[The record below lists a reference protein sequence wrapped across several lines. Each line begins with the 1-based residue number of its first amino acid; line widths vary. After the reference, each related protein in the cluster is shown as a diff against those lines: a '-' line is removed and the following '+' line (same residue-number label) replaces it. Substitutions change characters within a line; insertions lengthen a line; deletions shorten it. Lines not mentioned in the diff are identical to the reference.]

1 MNFHNDISAS
11 ALGKIREFVYRTA
24 GIVIGPDKTALVTG
38 RLWRRLAIYGFTN
51 YDAYVNFIAR
61 PEGADE
67 RDIMLDLLTTN
78 ETYFFREPAH
88 FDFLR
93 NEIIPRQGSGTMRV
107 WCAAASTGEE
117 PYSIAMVLA
126 DCLGT
131 SNWNILATDIS
142 RKVLEHA
149 RQGVYRAERINHMP
163 ADYLKRFCRRGI
175 GEYDGMLAVV
185 PSLRAPL
192 NFELHN
198 LLHPRPEQ
206 EKFDVIFLRN
216 VLIYFDNPTKQ
227 QVLNNV
233 LQALRPGGWLILGHC
248 ESLQGLQVPVDTLRP
263 SIYRKPIT
271 VNKNHVERAETNSQR
286 AAFSLQR
293 AELAPHSAAFG
304 RIAS

>member
-1 MNFHNDISAS
+1 MNFHSDISPA
-11 ALGKIREFVYRTA
+11 ALSKIRDLVYRLT
-24 GIVIGPDKTALVTG
+24 GIVIGPEKTALVTG
-38 RLWRRLAIYGFTN
+38 RLWRRLAICGCSN
-51 YDAYVNFIAR
+51 YDAYVAYVSR
-61 PEGADE
+61 PEGVDE

-93 NEIIPRQGSGTMRV
+93 DEIIPRQGTAPLRV

-126 DCLGT
+126 DCLGAT
-131 SNWNILATDIS
+131 NWSVLATDIS
-142 RKVLEHA
+142 RKVLDHA
-149 RQGVYRAERINHMP
+149 RTGVYRAERINHMP

-175 GEYDGMLAVV
+175 GDFEGMLAVV
-185 PSLRAPL
+185 PSLRAQL
-192 NFELHN
+192 HFELHN

-227 QVLNNV
+227 QVLNHV

-263 SIYRKPIT
+263 SIYRKPLT
-271 VNKNHVERAETNSQR
+271 QGNRFGQSDLARSLLVNGSSGNRAMANQVFNR
-286 AAFSLQR
+286 V
-293 AELAPHSAAFG
+293 
-304 RIAS
+304 AS